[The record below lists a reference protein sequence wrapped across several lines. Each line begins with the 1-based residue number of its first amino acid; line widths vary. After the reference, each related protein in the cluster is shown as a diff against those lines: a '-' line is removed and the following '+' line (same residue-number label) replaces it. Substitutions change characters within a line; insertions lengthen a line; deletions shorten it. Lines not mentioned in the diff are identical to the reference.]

1 MRAGCIKLGIVIV
14 ILSLIIYL
22 VKNKQEIF
30 NLLNSKIKNR
40 KLFIKII
47 YIIIICII
55 LFCLFIFIKLIKG
68 VFSIKNIYQEN
79 EICFE
84 ESDNKIEKE
93 VDIYETLMKKDYE
106 NQKYNEPY
114 MLEGFSY
121 VEGTWEN
128 GYVIEDQNHNQYVWV
143 PCTNK
148 TIKDCVKLQRK
159 NIVPIPF
166 INYTSCYNESYEEF
180 LKSALENG
188 GFYVSRY
195 EIGKLENMPV
205 SKKNVEI
212 WKNITKAE
220 AIKIVDSMYENIN
233 CEIINGYAYDTT
245 LNWLENTNF
254 INPKEEL
261 LEIKKDEQI
270 ITGRNSN
277 NNIYDFCDNVL
288 EFSLENL
295 YDTIIIRGFMNSDS
309 IQYTNNIFSKEN
321 RYCIRAEDSSFGVIT
336 PIAIRTVL
344 YK

>member
-1 MRAGCIKLGIVIV
+1 MREGCIKLGFVVV

-22 VKNKQEIF
+22 VKNKEEIF
-30 NLLNSKIKNR
+30 NLLNSKIKNK
-40 KLFIKII
+40 KLFTKII
-47 YIIIICII
+47 YIIIICTI
-55 LFCLFIFIKLIKG
+55 LFCLFIFIK
-68 VFSIKNIYQEN
+68 SIIHVINVKNISQEN
-79 EICFE
+79 ESYFE
-84 ESDNKIEKE
+84 EDDKKIEKE
-93 VDIYETLMKKDYE
+93 ANVYEELMKKDYE

-128 GYVIEDQNHNQYVWV
+128 GYVIEDEKHNQYVWI
-143 PCTNK
+143 PCTNR
-148 TIKDCVKLQRK
+148 TIKECVKLQRK
-159 NIVPIPF
+159 NLVPIPF
-166 INYTSCYNESYEEF
+166 INYISCYNESYEKF
-180 LKSALENG
+180 LKSALVNG

-195 EIGKLENMPV
+195 EIGKEENVPV
-205 SKKNVEI
+205 SKEDAEV
-212 WKNITKAE
+212 WKNITKEE
-220 AIKIVDSMYENIN
+220 AIKIVDSMYDNIN

-245 LNWLENTNF
+245 LNWLEDTNF
-254 INPKEEL
+254 IRPKEDV
-261 LEIKKDEQI
+261 LEIKKDEKI
-270 ITGRNSN
+270 LTGRNSK

-309 IQYTNNIFSKEN
+309 MLYTNNIFSKEN